1 MITMRKRLIT
11 MAGMVVWVLGVLS
24 TSSCSKDEFFGL
36 EGSEYIDNSLKTEI
50 AMSQEFADYL
60 IACIELSNN
69 LSQPVDTANMQRY
82 VVDEKPIYCISDS
95 QESMLVLLDNLK
107 NAYPELTKADRLD
120 FVEIEKIAISKN
132 KLLKGYFPR
141 GFSKTNGSDWSNKQS
156 RSWIYAASE
165 GSSYEDASYQDNTGS
180 WWFKAFDQ
188 SNDAIAMSIWFVT
201 EGSSEPYG
209 VGAGLIFDDNS
220 GVSMVGYGECW
231 PSAINSI
238 SPSAE
243 ADFLI
248 ISPQIM
254 YTEFNEFF
262 NNLGPG
268 YYESGRQHFVYPIE

>member
-1 MITMRKRLIT
+1 MRKLLRINI
-11 MAGMVVWVLGVLS
+11 GMLVCVLGVLS

-69 LSQPVDTANMQRY
+69 LSQPVDTAKMQQY
-82 VVDEKPIYCISDS
+82 VVGGKPIYCISDS

-141 GFSKTNGSDWSNKQS
+141 GFSKTDGSNLGNKQS

-180 WWFKAFDQ
+180 WGFKAFDYSIQ
-188 SNDAIAMSIWFVT
+188 AISMSIWFVA

-248 ISPQIM
+248 VSPQIIH
-254 YTEFNEFF
+254 TEFYEFF
-262 NNLGPG
+262 KNLGSG
-268 YYESGRQHFVYPIE
+268 YYESGRQHLVYPVG

>member
-1 MITMRKRLIT
+1 MRIKKSPLVG
-11 MAGMVVWVLGVLS
+11 MAVCLFGVLAF
-24 TSSCSKDEFFGL
+24 SSCSKDEFFGL
-36 EGSEYIDNSLKTEI
+36 EDSEYIDNSLKTEI
-50 AMSQEFADYL
+50 ALSQEFADYL

-69 LSQPVDTANMQRY
+69 LSQPIDTANMQQY
-82 VVDEKPIYCISDS
+82 VVDGKPIYCISDS
-95 QESMLVLLDNLK
+95 QESILVSLDNLK

-132 KLLKGYFPR
+132 KLLKGYLPR

-165 GSSYEDASYQDNTGS
+165 GSSYDVASYQDNTGS
-180 WWFKAFDQ
+180 WGFQAFDQ

-248 ISPQIM
+248 VSPQIM

>member
-1 MITMRKRLIT
+1 
-11 MAGMVVWVLGVLS
+11 MAVCLFGVLAF
-24 TSSCSKDEFFGL
+24 SSCSKDEFFGL
-36 EGSEYIDNSLKTEI
+36 EDSEYIDNSLKTEI

-60 IACIELSNN
+60 IACMGLSNN
-69 LSQPVDTANMQRY
+69 LNQPIDTAKMQQY
-82 VVDEKPIYCISDS
+82 VVGGKPIYCISDS

-132 KLLKGYFPR
+132 KLLKGYLPR

-165 GSSYEDASYQDNTGS
+165 GSSYDVASYQDNTGS
-180 WWFKAFDQ
+180 WGFQAFDYSFQ
-188 SNDAIAMSIWFVT
+188 AVSMSIWFVA

-248 ISPQIM
+248 VSPQIM

-268 YYESGRQHFVYPIE
+268 YYESGRQHLIYPVE